1 MKHLIKLLFVAVFM
15 FSVNS
20 IFAIERTS
28 VTTDAQTQI
37 VQIQNQSFLSKVLT
51 PQEEGKSQLVAL
63 LLAFFLGMW
72 GVHNFYLGHKKKGM
86 TQLLLSLGALVLYVV
101 GIITAAI
108 GIGAIL
114 MLLSSLVWL
123 AVWVWSIIDFVNILT
138 GKLTPADG
146 DYTDKL

>member
-1 MKHLIKLLFVAVFM
+1 MKHLIKLLLVAVFM

-28 VTTDAQTQI
+28 ATTDAQTQI

-51 PQEEGKSQLVAL
+51 PQDEGKSQLVAL
-63 LLAFFLGMW
+63 LLAIFI
-72 GVHNFYLGHKKKGM
+72 GVIGIHLFYLGYKKKA
-86 TQLLLSLGALVLYVV
+86 TLRLILGLAALVASVILP
-101 GIITAAI
+101 II
-108 GIGAIL
+108 G
-114 MLLSSLVWL
+114 WL
-123 AVWVWSIIDFVNILT
+123 FWLGMWVWSIIDAINILN